1 MKVLFLSDLHLGA
14 SYIAD
19 PRSHE
24 MHVVRFL
31 HDCAADADHIY
42 LLGDVLDYWYEYR
55 SVVPRGFV
63 RFFGE
68 LARLADSGV
77 RITWMTGNHD
87 IWLFDYIRDE
97 IGVEVIDAPY
107 IVREIG
113 GKQFLLAHGD
123 RIGRATAG
131 FRLICSLFRSR
142 LCQRLYAAVH
152 PGLTVPFA
160 QRWSHSSRE
169 SGTETAEQRRR
180 HIDCIIADVEAIAAA
195 HPGIDYIV
203 EGHHHIALL
212 RDLPGTATRVAVLGD
227 WISQYTYGEFDG
239 TKFELKRFN

>member
-1 MKVLFLSDLHLGA
+1 MRAVQFL
-14 SYIAD
+14 
-19 PRSHE
+19 R
-24 MHVVRFL
+24 
-31 HDCAADADHIY
+31 DCAADADHIY

-55 SVVPRGFV
+55 HVVPRGFV

-123 RIGRATAG
+123 RIGRTTAG

-160 QRWSHSSRE
+160 RRWSHSSRE

-180 HIDCIIADVEAIAAA
+180 HIDCIIADAEAIADA

-212 RDLPGTATRVAVLGD
+212 HDIPGTATRVAVLGD